1 MSNQLDITNVVTISL
16 SAAQTGL
23 GEYNVNNL
31 AIFTS
36 DTAGDTFG
44 DLGYKIYKSPKEV
57 GIDFGTTSTTY
68 KMALS
73 VFAQT
78 PNILNGD
85 GYLVVIPLSYESG
98 SGYETLADAIN
109 RTASLVQY
117 FGILSTKD
125 YDASEV
131 SDAAAVVQT
140 MNKMM
145 FVVSNDA
152 ADIAATGSFHDIA
165 EAGYDKTR
173 CLAYLSDTTEPAKV
187 MAAAYAGR
195 ALSTQFEASN
205 TTQTMHLKDLTGVV
219 ADPTMTQTQLNL
231 CQSCGAD
238 AYVNIAGVAKTFT
251 SGANGFFDQVYNRCW
266 FLGALEVAGFNALA
280 KVSTKVPQ
288 TEPGMT
294 ILKGAYRLVCERG
307 VRNGYLAPG
316 AWNSAD
322 RFGDVEAMLRNI
334 EEVGYYIYSLPVNQ
348 QAQTEREERKAPVV
362 QIAVKEA
369 GAIHSSNV
377 IVYINA

>member
-1 MSNQLDITNVVTISL
+1 MSNELDITNVVTISL

-36 DTAGDTFG
+36 ETAGDTFG

-57 GIDFGTTSTTY
+57 GTDFGTASTTY

-78 PNILNGD
+78 PNILNGN
-85 GYLVVIPLSYESG
+85 GYLVVIPLQEESG
-98 SGYETLADAIN
+98 GDFEELADAIT

-125 YDASEV
+125 YVADEV
-131 SDAAAVVQT
+131 SAAAAAVQT
-140 MNKMM
+140 MNKML

-152 ADIAATGSFHDIA
+152 ADIAAAGSFHSIA
-165 EAGYDKTR
+165 EAKLDKTR
-173 CLAYLSDTTEPAKV
+173 CLAYLSDNTLDAKV

-195 ALSTQFEASN
+195 ALSTQFEGSN
-205 TTQTMHLKDLTGVV
+205 TTSTMHLKDLVGIT

-231 CQSCGAD
+231 CQDCGAD

-251 SGANGFFDQVYNRCW
+251 SGANSFFDQVYNRCW

-307 VRNGYLAPG
+307 VRNGYMAPG

-334 EEVGYYIYSLPVNQ
+334 EEVGYYIYSLPVNK
-348 QAQTEREERKAPVV
+348 QAQTEREQRKAPLV
-362 QIAVKEA
+362 QIAIKEA
-369 GAIHSSNV
+369 GAIHSTNV
-377 IVYINA
+377 MVYINA

>member
-1 MSNQLDITNVVTISL
+1 MSNELDITNVVTISL

-23 GEYNVNNL
+23 GEYNVHNL

-36 DTAGDTFG
+36 DTAGDAFG
-44 DLGYKIYKSPKEV
+44 DLGYKIYKAPKEV
-57 GIDFGTTSTTY
+57 GVDFGTTSTTY
-68 KMALS
+68 KMALA
-73 VFAQT
+73 VFAQS

-85 GYLVVIPLSYESG
+85 GYLVIIPFASS
-98 SGYETLADAIN
+98 SETLTTAIN
-109 RTASLVQY
+109 RTSSLVQY
-117 FGILSTKD
+117 FGILCTKD
-125 YDASEV
+125 YDDEEVAS
-131 SDAAAVVQT
+131 AAAVVQT

-145 FVVSNDA
+145 FVVSNSA
-152 ADIAATGSFHDIA
+152 TDIAAAGSFHDIA

-173 CLAYLSDTTEPAKV
+173 CLAYLSTTTEPAKV

-195 ALSTQFEASN
+195 ALSTAFEGSN

-231 CQSCGAD
+231 CQDCGAD

-251 SGANGFFDQVYNRCW
+251 SGVNGFFDQVYNRCW

-280 KVSTKVPQ
+280 KVSTKIPQ

-294 ILKGAYRLVCERG
+294 LLKGAYRLICEQA
-307 VRNGYLAPG
+307 VRNGYVAPG

-334 EEVGYYIYSLPVNQ
+334 EEVGYYIYSLPVNLQ
-348 QAQTEREERKAPVV
+348 SQTDREARKAPLI
-362 QIAVKEA
+362 QIAIKEA
-369 GAIHSSNV
+369 GAIHSTSV

>member
-1 MSNQLDITNVVTISL
+1 MSNELDITNVVTISL

-23 GEYNVNNL
+23 GDYNVHNL

-36 DTAGDTFG
+36 DTVGDTFG
-44 DLGYKIYKSPKEV
+44 DLGYKIYKAPKEV
-57 GIDFGTTSTTY
+57 GVDFGTTSATY
-68 KMALS
+68 KMALA
-73 VFAQT
+73 VFAQS

-85 GYLVVIPLSYESG
+85 GYLVVIPFASAS
-98 SGYETLADAIN
+98 ETLDVAIN
-109 RTASLVQY
+109 RTSSLVQY

-125 YDASEV
+125 YDAEEIA
-131 SDAAAVVQT
+131 DAAAVVQT

-152 ADIAATGSFHDIA
+152 SDIAAAGSFHDIA

-173 CLAYLSDTTEPAKV
+173 CLAYLSDTTLDAKV

-195 ALSTQFEASN
+195 ALSTAFEGSN
-205 TTQTMHLKDLTGVV
+205 TTSTMHLKDLVGIT

-231 CQSCGAD
+231 CQDCGAD

-251 SGANGFFDQVYNRCW
+251 SGVNGFFDQVYNRCW

-280 KVSTKVPQ
+280 KVSTKIPQ

-294 ILKGAYRLVCERG
+294 LLKGAYRLICEQA
-307 VRNGYLAPG
+307 VRNGYIAPG

-334 EEVGYYIYSLPVNQ
+334 EEVGYYIYSLPVNLQ
-348 QAQTEREERKAPVV
+348 SQTDREARKAPLI
-362 QIAVKEA
+362 QIAIKEA
-369 GAIHSSNV
+369 GAIHSTSV

>member
-1 MSNQLDITNVVTISL
+1 MSNQLDITNVITISL

-31 AIFTS
+31 AIFSHETP
-36 DTAGDTFG
+36 GDTFG
-44 DLGYKIYKSPKEV
+44 DLGYKIYKAPKEV
-57 GIDFGTTSTTY
+57 GTDFGTNSVTY

-85 GYLVVIPLSYESG
+85 GYLVVIPFTEESDTVESLS
-98 SGYETLADAIN
+98 AAIN
-109 RTASLVQY
+109 RAESLVQF

-125 YDASEV
+125 YDAEEV
-131 SDAAAVVQT
+131 GAAAAVVQT
-140 MNKMM
+140 MNKML
-145 FVVSNDA
+145 FAVSNDA
-152 ADIAATGSFHDIA
+152 ADIAAAGSFHDIA

-173 CLAYLSDTTEPAKV
+173 CLAYLSTTTADAKL

-195 ALSTQFEASN
+195 ALSTAFEGSN
-205 TTQTMHLKDLTGVV
+205 TTSTMHLKDLVGITT
-219 ADPTMTQTQLNL
+219 DPTMTQTQLNL
-231 CQSCGAD
+231 CQDCGAD

-251 SGANGFFDQVYNRCW
+251 SGVNGYFDQVYNRCW

-307 VRNGYLAPG
+307 IRNGYMAPG

-348 QAQTEREERKAPVV
+348 QAQTEREARRAPLV
-362 QIAVKEA
+362 QIAIKEA

-377 IVYINA
+377 MVYINA

>member
-1 MSNQLDITNVVTISL
+1 MSNQLDITNVITISL

-31 AIFTS
+31 AIFTGETPETS
-36 DTAGDTFG
+36 FG
-44 DLGYKIYKSPKEV
+44 DLGYKIYKAPKEV
-57 GIDFGTTSTTY
+57 GVDFGTTSTTY

-78 PNILNGD
+78 PNILNGN
-85 GYLVVIPLSYESG
+85 GYLVIIPFASG
-98 SGYETLADAIN
+98 SETLATAIS
-109 RTASLVQY
+109 RADSLVQF

-125 YDASEV
+125 YDDEEV
-131 SDAAAVVQT
+131 AAAAAVVQT
-140 MNKMM
+140 LNKIL
-145 FVVSNDA
+145 FVVSNSA
-152 ADIAATGSFHDIA
+152 SDIAATGSFHDIA

-173 CLAYLSDTTEPAKV
+173 CLAYLSATTEPAKI

-195 ALSTQFEASN
+195 ALSTEFEGSN
-205 TTQTMHLKDLTGVV
+205 TTSTMHLKDLVGVT

-294 ILKGAYRLVCERG
+294 ILKGAYRLVCDRA
-307 VRNGYLAPG
+307 VRNGYCAPG

-348 QAQTEREERKAPVV
+348 QAQTEREERKAPLI
-362 QIAVKEA
+362 QIALKEA

-377 IVYINA
+377 LVYINA

>member
-1 MSNQLDITNVVTISL
+1 MSNQLDITNVITISL

-31 AIFTS
+31 AIFS
-36 DTAGDTFG
+36 ADTPAESFG
-44 DLGYKIYKSPKEV
+44 DLGYKIYKAPKEV
-57 GIDFGTTSTTY
+57 GVDFGTTSTTY
-68 KMALS
+68 KMALA

-85 GYLVVIPLSYESG
+85 GYLTVIPFASSSEV
-98 SGYETLADAIN
+98 LASAIT
-109 RTASLVQY
+109 RADSLVQF

-125 YDASEV
+125 YDAEEV
-131 SDAAAVVQT
+131 AAAAAVVQT
-140 MNKMM
+140 LNKIL
-145 FVVSNDA
+145 FVVSNSA
-152 ADIAATGSFHDIA
+152 SDIAATGSFHDIA

-173 CLAYLSDTTEPAKV
+173 CLAYLSETTEPAKV

-195 ALSTQFEASN
+195 ALSTAFEGSN
-205 TTQTMHLKDLTGVV
+205 TTSTMHLKDLIGIT

-231 CQSCGAD
+231 CQACGAD

-294 ILKGAYRLVCERG
+294 ILKGAYRLVCDRA
-307 VRNGYLAPG
+307 VRNGYVAPG

-348 QAQTEREERKAPVV
+348 QAQTEREERKAPLV
-362 QIAVKEA
+362 QIAIKEA

-377 IVYINA
+377 LVYINA

>member
-1 MSNQLDITNVVTISL
+1 MSNQLDITNVITISL

-31 AIFTS
+31 AIFS
-36 DTAGDTFG
+36 ADTPAESFG
-44 DLGYKIYKSPKEV
+44 DLGYKIYKAPKEV
-57 GIDFGTTSTTY
+57 GVDFGTTSTTY
-68 KMALS
+68 KMALA

-78 PNILNGD
+78 PNILNGN
-85 GYLVVIPLSYESG
+85 GYLTVIPFASSSEV
-98 SGYETLADAIN
+98 LATAIT
-109 RTASLVQY
+109 RAESLVQF

-125 YDASEV
+125 YDAEEV
-131 SDAAAVVQT
+131 SAAAAVVQT
-140 MNKMM
+140 LNKIL
-145 FVVSNDA
+145 FVVSNSSN
-152 ADIAATGSFHDIA
+152 DILAGGSFAEIA

-173 CLAYLSDTTEPAKV
+173 CLAYLSETTEPAKV

-195 ALSTQFEASN
+195 ALSTAFEGSN
-205 TTQTMHLKDLTGVV
+205 TTSTMHLKDLIGIT

-294 ILKGAYRLVCERG
+294 ILKGAYRLVCDRA
-307 VRNGYLAPG
+307 VRNGYVAPG

-348 QAQTEREERKAPVV
+348 QAQTEREERKAPLV
-362 QIAVKEA
+362 QIAIKEA

-377 IVYINA
+377 LVYINA

>member
-1 MSNQLDITNVVTISL
+1 MSNQLDITNVITISL

-31 AIFTS
+31 AIFTHE
-36 DTAGDTFG
+36 TVGDTFG
-44 DLGYKIYKSPKEV
+44 DLGYKIYKAPKEV
-57 GIDFGTTSTTY
+57 GTDFGTSSITY

-73 VFAQT
+73 VFSQT
-78 PNILNGD
+78 PNILNGN
-85 GYLVVIPLSYESG
+85 GYLVIIPFSEESG
-98 SGYETLADAIN
+98 PEETLAEAIN
-109 RTASLVQY
+109 RAESLVQF
-117 FGILSTKD
+117 FGILSTRD
-125 YDASEV
+125 YSSSEI
-131 SDAAAVVQT
+131 SAAAAVVQT
-140 MNKMM
+140 MNKML
-145 FVVSNDA
+145 FVVSNNA
-152 ADIAATGSFHDIA
+152 SDIAATGSFHDIA
-165 EAGYDKTR
+165 EAKYDKTR
-173 CLAYLSDTTEPAKV
+173 CLAYLSDTTLPAKE

-195 ALSTQFEASN
+195 ALSTAFEGSN
-205 TTQTMHLKDLTGVV
+205 TTSTMHLKDLVGIT

-231 CQSCGAD
+231 CQACGAD

-251 SGANGFFDQVYNRCW
+251 SGANGYFDQVYNRCW

-294 ILKGAYRLVCERG
+294 ILKGAYRLVCERA
-307 VRNGYLAPG
+307 VRNGYVAPG

-334 EEVGYYIYSLPVNQ
+334 EEVGYYLYSLPVNQ
-348 QAQTEREERKAPVV
+348 QAQTDREARRAPLI
-362 QIAVKEA
+362 QIAIKEA

-377 IVYINA
+377 LVYINA

>member
-1 MSNQLDITNVVTISL
+1 MSNELDITNVVTISL

-36 DTAGDTFG
+36 ETAGDTFG

-57 GIDFGTTSTTY
+57 GTDFGTTSTTY

-78 PNILNGD
+78 PNILNGN
-85 GYLVVIPLSYESG
+85 GYLVVIPLQEESG
-98 SGYETLADAIN
+98 GGFEELADAIN

-125 YDASEV
+125 YVADEV
-131 SDAAAVVQT
+131 SAAAAVVQT
-140 MNKMM
+140 MNKML
-145 FVVSNDA
+145 FVVSNNA
-152 ADIAATGSFHDIA
+152 ADIAAAGSFHSIA
-165 EAGYDKTR
+165 EAKLDKTR
-173 CLAYLSDTTEPAKV
+173 CLAYLSDNTLDAKV

-195 ALSTQFEASN
+195 ALSTQFEGSN
-205 TTQTMHLKDLTGVV
+205 TTSTMHLKDLVGIT

-231 CQSCGAD
+231 CQDCGAD

-251 SGANGFFDQVYNRCW
+251 SGANSFFDQVYNRCW

-294 ILKGAYRLVCERG
+294 ILKGAYRLVCDRG
-307 VRNGYLAPG
+307 VRNGYIAPG

-334 EEVGYYIYSLPVNQ
+334 EEVGYYIYSLPVNK
-348 QAQTEREERKAPVV
+348 QAQTEREQRKAPLV
-362 QIAVKEA
+362 QIAIKEA
-369 GAIHSSNV
+369 GAIHSTNV
-377 IVYINA
+377 MVYINA

>member
-1 MSNQLDITNVVTISL
+1 MSNQLDITNVITISL

-31 AIFTS
+31 AIFTGETPETS
-36 DTAGDTFG
+36 FG
-44 DLGYKIYKSPKEV
+44 DLGYKIYKAPKEV
-57 GIDFGTTSTTY
+57 GTDFGTTSITY

-78 PNILNGD
+78 PNILNGN
-85 GYLVVIPLSYESG
+85 GYLVVIPFASS
-98 SGYETLADAIN
+98 SETLATAIT
-109 RTASLVQY
+109 RASSLVQF
-117 FGILSTKD
+117 FGILTTKD
-125 YDASEV
+125 YDDEEV
-131 SDAAAVVQT
+131 SGAAAVVQT
-140 MNKMM
+140 MNKML
-145 FVVSNDA
+145 FVVSNSA
-152 ADIAATGSFHDIA
+152 TDIAAAGSFQDIA

-173 CLAYLSDTTEPAKV
+173 CLAYLSTTTLEAKV

-195 ALSTQFEASN
+195 ALSTVFEGAN
-205 TTQTMHLKDLTGVV
+205 TTSTMHLKDLVGIT
-219 ADPTMTQTQLNL
+219 ADPTMTQTQLDL
-231 CQSCGAD
+231 CQDCGAD

-294 ILKGAYRLVCERG
+294 ILKGAYRLVCDRA
-307 VRNGYLAPG
+307 VRNGYVAPG
-316 AWNSAD
+316 TWNSAD

-348 QAQTEREERKAPVV
+348 QSQAEREERKAPLV
-362 QIAVKEA
+362 QIAIKEA

-377 IVYINA
+377 LVYINA

>member
-1 MSNQLDITNVVTISL
+1 MSNQLDITNVITISL

-23 GEYNVNNL
+23 GDYNVNNL
-31 AIFTS
+31 AIFTNEQS
-36 DTAGDTFG
+36 ESGFG
-44 DLGYKIYKSPKEV
+44 DLGYKIYKAPKEV
-57 GIDFGTTSTTY
+57 GTDFGTTSLTY
-68 KMALS
+68 KMALA

-78 PNILNGD
+78 PNILNGN
-85 GYLVVIPLSYESG
+85 GYLVVIPFASG
-98 SGYETLADAIN
+98 SETLATAIS
-109 RTASLVQY
+109 RTESLVQY

-125 YDASEV
+125 YNASEV
-131 SDAAAVVQT
+131 ALAAAVVQT
-140 MNKMM
+140 LNKML

-152 ADIAATGSFHDIA
+152 DDIASAGSFHELA

-173 CLAYLSDTTEPAKV
+173 CLAYLSDTTEPAKL

-195 ALSTQFEASN
+195 ALSTVFSGSN
-205 TTQTMHLKDLTGVV
+205 TTSTMHLKDLIGVT
-219 ADPTMTQTQLNL
+219 ADPSMTQTQLNL
-231 CQSCGAD
+231 CQACGAD

-251 SGANGFFDQVYNRCW
+251 SGANGYFDQVYNRCW

-294 ILKGAYRLVCERG
+294 ILKGAYRLVCDAA
-307 VRNGYLAPG
+307 VRNGYVAPG
-316 AWNSAD
+316 TWNSAD

-334 EEVGYYIYSLPVNQ
+334 EEVGYYIYSLPISQ
-348 QAQTEREERKAPVV
+348 QSQTEREERKAPLI
-362 QIAVKEA
+362 QIAIKEA

-377 IVYINA
+377 LVYINA

>member
-36 DTAGDTFG
+36 ETAGETFG
-44 DLGYKIYKSPKEV
+44 DLGYKIYKAPKEV
-57 GIDFGTTSTTY
+57 GTDFGTTSTTY

-85 GYLVVIPLSYESG
+85 GYLVVIPFTNSE
-98 SGYETLADAIN
+98 ETLADVIN
-109 RTASLVQY
+109 RASSLVQF

-125 YDASEV
+125 YDAEEV
-131 SDAAAVVQT
+131 SAAAAVVQT
-140 MNKMM
+140 MNKML
-145 FVVSNDA
+145 FVVSNA
-152 ADIAATGSFHDIA
+152 TADISSTGSFHDIA

-173 CLAYLSDTTEPAKV
+173 CLAYLSETTEPAKL

-195 ALSTQFEASN
+195 ALSTAFEGSN
-205 TTQTMHLKDLTGVV
+205 TTSTMHLKDLVGIT

-231 CQSCGAD
+231 CQDCGAD
-238 AYVNIAGVAKTFT
+238 AYVNIAGIAKTFT

-294 ILKGAYRLVCERG
+294 ILKGAYRLVCDRA
-307 VRNGYLAPG
+307 VRNGYVAPG
-316 AWNSAD
+316 TWNSAD

-334 EEVGYYIYSLPVNQ
+334 EEVGYYIYSLPVNK
-348 QAQTEREERKAPVV
+348 QAQTEREERKAPLV
-362 QIAVKEA
+362 QIAIKEA

-377 IVYINA
+377 MVYINA

>member
-1 MSNQLDITNVVTISL
+1 MSNQLDITNVITISL

-31 AIFTS
+31 AIFSAETPAES
-36 DTAGDTFG
+36 FG
-44 DLGYKIYKSPKEV
+44 DLGYKIYKAPKEV
-57 GIDFGTTSTTY
+57 GVDFGTTSTTY
-68 KMALS
+68 KMALA

-85 GYLVVIPLSYESG
+85 GYLTVIPFASSSEV
-98 SGYETLADAIN
+98 LATAIT
-109 RTASLVQY
+109 RAESLVQF

-125 YDASEV
+125 YDAEEV
-131 SDAAAVVQT
+131 SAAAAVVQT
-140 MNKMM
+140 LNKIL
-145 FVVSNDA
+145 FVVSNSA

-195 ALSTQFEASN
+195 ALSTAFEGSN
-205 TTQTMHLKDLTGVV
+205 TTSTMHLKDLVGVT
-219 ADPTMTQTQLNL
+219 ADPSMTQTQLNL

-251 SGANGFFDQVYNRCW
+251 SGANKFFDQVYNRCW

-294 ILKGAYRLVCERG
+294 ILKGAYRLVCDRA
-307 VRNGYLAPG
+307 VRNGYVAPG

-348 QAQTEREERKAPVV
+348 QAQTEREERKAPLV
-362 QIAVKEA
+362 QIAIKEA

-377 IVYINA
+377 LVYINA

>member
-1 MSNQLDITNVVTISL
+1 MSNQLDITNVITISL

-31 AIFTS
+31 AIFS
-36 DTAGDTFG
+36 HEAYGETFG
-44 DLGYKIYKSPKEV
+44 ELGYKIYKSPKEV
-57 GIDFGTTSTTY
+57 GTDFGTTSVTY

-73 VFAQT
+73 VFSQT
-78 PNILNGD
+78 PNILNGN
-85 GYLVVIPLSYESG
+85 GYLVVIPFGDESG
-98 SGYETLADAIN
+98 VAESLSSAIH
-109 RTASLVQY
+109 RTESLVQY

-125 YDASEV
+125 YDNAEV
-131 SDAAAVVQT
+131 YDAAALVQT
-140 MNKMM
+140 LNKML
-145 FVVSNDA
+145 FVVSNV
-152 ADIAATGSFHDIA
+152 ADDIGATGSFHTIA

-173 CLAYLSDTTEPAKV
+173 CLAYLSDTTAPAKV

-195 ALSTQFEASN
+195 ALSTQFEGSN
-205 TTQTMHLKDLTGVV
+205 TTSTMHLKDLIGVV

-231 CQSCGAD
+231 CQDCGAD

-251 SGANGFFDQVYNRCW
+251 SGANKYFDQVYHRCW

-288 TEPGMT
+288 TEAGMT
-294 ILKGAYRLVCERG
+294 ILKGAYRLVCERA
-307 VRNGYLAPG
+307 VRNGYVAAG
-316 AWNSAD
+316 SWNSAD

-334 EEVGYYIYSLPVNQ
+334 EEVGYYLYSLPVNQ
-348 QAQTEREERKAPVV
+348 QAQTEREARKAPLI
-362 QIAVKEA
+362 QIAIKEA

-377 IVYINA
+377 MVYINA

>member
-1 MSNQLDITNVVTISL
+1 MSNQLDITNVITISL

-31 AIFTS
+31 AIFTGETPETS
-36 DTAGDTFG
+36 FG
-44 DLGYKIYKSPKEV
+44 DLGYKIYKAPKEV
-57 GIDFGTTSTTY
+57 GVDFGTTSITY

-78 PNILNGD
+78 PNILNGN
-85 GYLVVIPLSYESG
+85 GYLVIIPFASG
-98 SGYETLADAIN
+98 SETLATAIS
-109 RTASLVQY
+109 RADSLVQF

-125 YDASEV
+125 YDSEEV

-140 MNKMM
+140 LNKIL
-145 FVVSNDA
+145 FVVSNNA
-152 ADIAATGSFHDIA
+152 SDIAATGSFHDIA

-173 CLAYLSDTTEPAKV
+173 CLAYLSATTEPAKI

-195 ALSTQFEASN
+195 ALSTEFEGSN
-205 TTQTMHLKDLTGVV
+205 TTSTMHLKDLVGVT

-231 CQSCGAD
+231 CQNCGAD

-294 ILKGAYRLVCERG
+294 ILKGAYRLVCDRA
-307 VRNGYLAPG
+307 VRNGYCAPG

-348 QAQTEREERKAPVV
+348 QAQTEREERKAPLI
-362 QIAVKEA
+362 QIALKEA

-377 IVYINA
+377 LVYINA

>member
-1 MSNQLDITNVVTISL
+1 MSNQLDITNVITISL

-31 AIFTS
+31 AIFS
-36 DTAGDTFG
+36 HETAGETFG
-44 DLGYKIYKSPKEV
+44 ELGYKIYKAPKEV
-57 GIDFGTTSTTY
+57 GIDFGTNSITY

-78 PNILNGD
+78 PNILNGN
-85 GYLVVIPLSYESG
+85 GYLVVIPFADESG
-98 SGYETLADAIN
+98 DSESLADAIN
-109 RTASLVQY
+109 RAESLVQF
-117 FGILSTKD
+117 FGILSTRD
-125 YDASEV
+125 YDSDEV
-131 SDAAAVVQT
+131 AAAAAVVQT
-140 MNKMM
+140 LNKML
-145 FVVSNDA
+145 FVVSNSA
-152 ADIAATGSFHDIA
+152 TDIAAAGSFASIA

-173 CLAYLSDTTEPAKV
+173 CLAYLSSTTEEAKV

-195 ALSTQFEASN
+195 ALSTQFEGSN
-205 TTQTMHLKDLTGVV
+205 TTSTMHLKDLVGVT

-231 CQSCGAD
+231 CQDCGAD

-251 SGANGFFDQVYNRCW
+251 SGANKFFDQVYNRCW

-307 VRNGYLAPG
+307 VRNGYMAPG

-334 EEVGYYIYSLPVNQ
+334 EEVGYYIYSLPVNL
-348 QAQTEREERKAPVV
+348 QAQTEREARKAPLV

-377 IVYINA
+377 MVYINA

>member
-1 MSNQLDITNVVTISL
+1 MSNQVDITNVITISL

-31 AIFTS
+31 AIFS
-36 DTAGDTFG
+36 HEAHGETFG

-57 GIDFGTTSTTY
+57 GTDFGTTSATY

-78 PNILNGD
+78 PNILNGN
-85 GYLVVIPLSYESG
+85 GYLVIIPFADESG
-98 SGYETLADAIN
+98 VTESLATAIN
-109 RTASLVQY
+109 RAESMVQF
-117 FGILSTKD
+117 FGILSTRD
-125 YDASEV
+125 YDSEEV
-131 SDAAAVVQT
+131 SAAAAVVQT
-140 MNKMM
+140 MNKML

-152 ADIAATGSFHDIA
+152 DDIAAAGSFSLIA

-195 ALSTQFEASN
+195 ALSTQFEGSN
-205 TTQTMHLKDLTGVV
+205 TTSTMHLKDLIGVT
-219 ADPTMTQTQLNL
+219 ADPSMTQTQLNL
-231 CQSCGAD
+231 CQDCGAD

-251 SGANGFFDQVYNRCW
+251 SGKNSFFDQVYNRCW

-307 VRNGYLAPG
+307 IRNGYMAPG

-348 QAQTEREERKAPVV
+348 QAQTEREARKAPLV
-362 QIAVKEA
+362 QIAIKEA

-377 IVYINA
+377 MVYINA

>member
-1 MSNQLDITNVVTISL
+1 MSNELDITNVVTISL

-23 GEYNVNNL
+23 GEYNVHNL

-44 DLGYKIYKSPKEV
+44 DLGYKIYKAPKEV
-57 GIDFGTTSTTY
+57 GVDFGTTSTTY
-68 KMALS
+68 KMALA
-73 VFAQT
+73 VFAQS

-85 GYLVVIPLSYESG
+85 GYLVVIPFASS
-98 SGYETLADAIN
+98 SETLTTAIN
-109 RTASLVQY
+109 RTSSLVQY
-117 FGILSTKD
+117 FGILCTKD
-125 YDASEV
+125 YDDEEVAS
-131 SDAAAVVQT
+131 AAAVVQT

-145 FVVSNDA
+145 FVVSNSA
-152 ADIAATGSFHDIA
+152 TDIAANGSFSDIA

-173 CLAYLSDTTEPAKV
+173 CLAYLSTTTEPAKV

-195 ALSTQFEASN
+195 ALSTAFEGSN

-231 CQSCGAD
+231 CQDCGAD

-251 SGANGFFDQVYNRCW
+251 SGVNGFFDQVYNRCW

-280 KVSTKVPQ
+280 KVSTKIPQ

-294 ILKGAYRLVCERG
+294 LLKGAYRLICEQA
-307 VRNGYLAPG
+307 VRNGYVAPG

-334 EEVGYYIYSLPVNQ
+334 EEVGYYIYSLPVNLQ
-348 QAQTEREERKAPVV
+348 SQTDREARKAPLI
-362 QIAVKEA
+362 QIAIKEA
-369 GAIHSSNV
+369 GAIHSTSV

>member
-1 MSNQLDITNVVTISL
+1 MSNQLDITNVITISL

-31 AIFTS
+31 AIFSAETPAES
-36 DTAGDTFG
+36 FG
-44 DLGYKIYKSPKEV
+44 DLGYKIYKAPKEV
-57 GIDFGTTSTTY
+57 GVDFGTTSTTY

-85 GYLVVIPLSYESG
+85 GYLTVIPFAEESG
-98 SGYETLADAIN
+98 AVESLADAIA
-109 RTASLVQY
+109 RSSSLVQY

-125 YDASEV
+125 YDAEEV
-131 SDAAAVVQT
+131 AAAAAVVQT
-140 MNKMM
+140 LNKIL

-152 ADIAATGSFHDIA
+152 ADIAADGSFHDIA

-195 ALSTQFEASN
+195 ALSTAFEGSN
-205 TTQTMHLKDLTGVV
+205 TTSTMHLKDLVGIT

-231 CQSCGAD
+231 CEACGAD

-251 SGANGFFDQVYNRCW
+251 SGANKFFDQVYNRCW

-294 ILKGAYRLVCERG
+294 ILKGAYRLVCDRA
-307 VRNGYLAPG
+307 VRNGYVAPG

-348 QAQTEREERKAPVV
+348 QAQTEREERKAPLV
-362 QIAVKEA
+362 QIAIKEA

-377 IVYINA
+377 LVYINA

>member
-1 MSNQLDITNVVTISL
+1 MSNQLDITNVITISL

-31 AIFTS
+31 AIFS
-36 DTAGDTFG
+36 ADTPAESFG
-44 DLGYKIYKSPKEV
+44 DLGYKIYKAPKEV
-57 GIDFGTTSTTY
+57 GVDFGTTSTTY
-68 KMALS
+68 KMALA

-78 PNILNGD
+78 PNILNGN
-85 GYLVVIPLSYESG
+85 GYLTVIPFASSSEV
-98 SGYETLADAIN
+98 LASAIT
-109 RTASLVQY
+109 RADSLVQF

-125 YDASEV
+125 YDAEEV
-131 SDAAAVVQT
+131 AAAAAVVQT
-140 MNKMM
+140 LNKIL
-145 FVVSNDA
+145 FVVSNSSS
-152 ADIAATGSFHDIA
+152 DIAATGSFHDIA

-195 ALSTQFEASN
+195 ALSTAFEGSN
-205 TTQTMHLKDLTGVV
+205 TTSTMHLKDLIGIT

-231 CQSCGAD
+231 CQACGAD

-294 ILKGAYRLVCERG
+294 ILKGAYRLVCDRA
-307 VRNGYLAPG
+307 VRNGYVAPG
-316 AWNSAD
+316 TWNSAD

-348 QAQTEREERKAPVV
+348 QAQTEREERKAPLV
-362 QIAVKEA
+362 QIAIKEA

-377 IVYINA
+377 LVYINA

>member
-1 MSNQLDITNVVTISL
+1 MSNQLDITNVITISL

-31 AIFTS
+31 AIVTHETPGES
-36 DTAGDTFG
+36 FG
-44 DLGYKIYKSPKEV
+44 DLGYKIYKAPKEM
-57 GIDFGTTSTTY
+57 GIDFGTNSLTY
-68 KMALS
+68 KMGLS

-78 PNILNGD
+78 PNILNGN
-85 GYLVVIPLSYESG
+85 GYLVVIPFASNS
-98 SGYETLADAIN
+98 ETLATAIN
-109 RTASLVQY
+109 RASSLVQF
-117 FGILSTKD
+117 FGILTTKD
-125 YDASEV
+125 YDAEEV
-131 SDAAAVVQT
+131 SNAAAVVQT
-140 MNKMM
+140 LNKIL

-152 ADIAATGSFHDIA
+152 DDIAAAGSFHDIA

-195 ALSTQFEASN
+195 ALSTAFEGSN
-205 TTQTMHLKDLTGVV
+205 TTSTMHLKDLVGVT

-231 CQSCGAD
+231 CQDCGAD

-251 SGANGFFDQVYNRCW
+251 SGANGYFDQVYNRCW

-294 ILKGAYRLVCERG
+294 ILKGAYRLVCDRA
-307 VRNGYLAPG
+307 VRNGYVAPG

-348 QAQTEREERKAPVV
+348 QAQTEREERKAPLV
-362 QIAVKEA
+362 QIAIKEA

-377 IVYINA
+377 LVYINA

>member
-1 MSNQLDITNVVTISL
+1 MSNQLDITNVITISL

-31 AIFTS
+31 AIFT
-36 DTAGDTFG
+36 GDTPETSFG
-44 DLGYKIYKSPKEV
+44 DLGYKIYKAPKEV
-57 GIDFGTTSTTY
+57 GTDFGTNSTTY

-85 GYLVVIPLSYESG
+85 GYLVIIPFASG
-98 SGYETLADAIN
+98 SETLATAIS
-109 RTASLVQY
+109 RADSLVQF

-125 YDASEV
+125 YDSEEV
-131 SDAAAVVQT
+131 AAAAAVVQT
-140 MNKMM
+140 LNKIL
-145 FVVSNDA
+145 FVVSNSA
-152 ADIAATGSFHDIA
+152 TDIAATGSFHDIA

-173 CLAYLSDTTEPAKV
+173 CLCYLSSTTTDAKV

-195 ALSTQFEASN
+195 ALSTAFEGSN
-205 TTQTMHLKDLTGVV
+205 TTSTMHLKDLVGIT
-219 ADPTMTQTQLNL
+219 ADPALTQTQLNL
-231 CQSCGAD
+231 CQACGAD

-251 SGANGFFDQVYNRCW
+251 SGANKFFDQVYNRCW

-294 ILKGAYRLVCERG
+294 ILKGAYRLVCDRA
-307 VRNGYLAPG
+307 VRNGYAAPG

-334 EEVGYYIYSLPVNQ
+334 EEVGYYIYSLPVNK
-348 QAQTEREERKAPVV
+348 QAQTEREQRKAPLV
-362 QIAVKEA
+362 QIAIKEA

-377 IVYINA
+377 LVYINA

>member
-1 MSNQLDITNVVTISL
+1 MSNQLDITNVITISL

-31 AIFTS
+31 AIFTGETPETS
-36 DTAGDTFG
+36 FG
-44 DLGYKIYKSPKEV
+44 DLGYKIYKAPKEV
-57 GIDFGTTSTTY
+57 GVDFGTTSTTY

-78 PNILNGD
+78 PNILNGN
-85 GYLVVIPLSYESG
+85 GYLVIIPFASG
-98 SGYETLADAIN
+98 SETLATAIS
-109 RTASLVQY
+109 RADSLVQF

-125 YDASEV
+125 YDDEEV
-131 SDAAAVVQT
+131 AAAAAVVQT
-140 MNKMM
+140 LNKIL
-145 FVVSNDA
+145 FVVSNSA
-152 ADIAATGSFHDIA
+152 SDIAATGSFHDIA

-173 CLAYLSDTTEPAKV
+173 CLAYLSATTEPAKI

-195 ALSTQFEASN
+195 ALSTEFEGSN
-205 TTQTMHLKDLTGVV
+205 TTSTMHLKDLVGVT

-231 CQSCGAD
+231 CQDCGAD

-280 KVSTKVPQ
+280 RVSTKVPQ

-294 ILKGAYRLVCERG
+294 ILKGAYRLVCDRA
-307 VRNGYLAPG
+307 VRNGYCAPG

-348 QAQTEREERKAPVV
+348 QAQTEREERKAPLI
-362 QIAVKEA
+362 QIALKEA

-377 IVYINA
+377 LVYINA

>member
-1 MSNQLDITNVVTISL
+1 MSNQLDITNVITISL

-31 AIFTS
+31 AIFTGETPETS
-36 DTAGDTFG
+36 FG
-44 DLGYKIYKSPKEV
+44 DLGYKIYKAPKEV
-57 GIDFGTTSTTY
+57 GVDFGTNSITY

-73 VFAQT
+73 AFAQT

-85 GYLVVIPLSYESG
+85 GYLVVIPFASSSEA
-98 SGYETLADAIN
+98 LATAIS
-109 RTASLVQY
+109 RADSLVQF

-125 YDASEV
+125 YDAEEA

-140 MNKMM
+140 LNKIL

-152 ADIAATGSFHDIA
+152 DDIAATGSFHDIA
-165 EAGYDKTR
+165 EAKYDKTR
-173 CLAYLSDTTEPAKV
+173 CLAYLSDTTEPTKV

-195 ALSTQFEASN
+195 ALSTAFEGSN
-205 TTQTMHLKDLTGVV
+205 TTSTMHLKDLVGVT

-238 AYVNIAGVAKTFT
+238 AYVNIAGVSKTFT
-251 SGANGFFDQVYNRCW
+251 SGANGYFDQVYNRCW

-294 ILKGAYRLVCERG
+294 ILKGAYRLVCDRA
-307 VRNGYLAPG
+307 VRNGYVAPG

-348 QAQTEREERKAPVV
+348 QAQTEREERKAPLV
-362 QIAVKEA
+362 QIAIKEA

-377 IVYINA
+377 LVYINA

>member
-1 MSNQLDITNVVTISL
+1 MSNELDITNVVTISL

-23 GEYNVNNL
+23 GEYNVHNL

-36 DTAGDTFG
+36 DTVGDTFG
-44 DLGYKIYKSPKEV
+44 DLGYKIYKAPKEV
-57 GIDFGTTSTTY
+57 GVDFGTTSATY
-68 KMALS
+68 KMALA
-73 VFAQT
+73 VFAQS

-85 GYLVVIPLSYESG
+85 GYLVVIPFASAS
-98 SGYETLADAIN
+98 ETLDVAIN
-109 RTASLVQY
+109 RTSSLVQY
-117 FGILSTKD
+117 FGILCTKD
-125 YDASEV
+125 YDDEEV
-131 SDAAAVVQT
+131 AAAAAVVQT

-152 ADIAATGSFHDIA
+152 SDIAAAGSFHDIA

-173 CLAYLSDTTEPAKV
+173 CLAYLSDTTLDAKV

-195 ALSTQFEASN
+195 ALSTAFEGSN
-205 TTQTMHLKDLTGVV
+205 TTSTMHLKDLVGIT

-231 CQSCGAD
+231 CQDCGAD

-251 SGANGFFDQVYNRCW
+251 SGVNGFFDQVYNRCW

-280 KVSTKVPQ
+280 KVSTKIPQ

-294 ILKGAYRLVCERG
+294 LLKGAYRLICEQA
-307 VRNGYLAPG
+307 VRNGYVAPG

-334 EEVGYYIYSLPVNQ
+334 EEVGYYIYSLPVNLQ
-348 QAQTEREERKAPVV
+348 SQTDREARKAPLI
-362 QIAVKEA
+362 QIAIKEA
-369 GAIHSSNV
+369 GAIHSTSV

>member
-1 MSNQLDITNVVTISL
+1 MSNQLDITNVITISL

-31 AIFTS
+31 AIFTGETPETS
-36 DTAGDTFG
+36 FG
-44 DLGYKIYKSPKEV
+44 DLGYKIYKAPKEV
-57 GIDFGTTSTTY
+57 GVDFGTTSITY

-78 PNILNGD
+78 PNILNGN
-85 GYLVVIPLSYESG
+85 GYLVIIPFASG
-98 SGYETLADAIN
+98 SETLATAIS
-109 RTASLVQY
+109 RADSLVQF

-125 YDASEV
+125 YDSEEV
-131 SDAAAVVQT
+131 AAAAAVVQT
-140 MNKMM
+140 LNKIL
-145 FVVSNDA
+145 FVVSNSA
-152 ADIAATGSFHDIA
+152 SDIAATGSFADIA

-173 CLAYLSDTTEPAKV
+173 CLAYLSATTEPAKI

-195 ALSTQFEASN
+195 ALSTEFDGSN
-205 TTQTMHLKDLTGVV
+205 TTSTMHLKDLVGVT
-219 ADPTMTQTQLNL
+219 ADPSMTQTQLNL
-231 CQSCGAD
+231 CQDCGAD

-280 KVSTKVPQ
+280 RVSTKVPQ

-294 ILKGAYRLVCERG
+294 ILKGAYRLVCDRA
-307 VRNGYLAPG
+307 VRNGYCAPG

-348 QAQTEREERKAPVV
+348 QAQTEREERKAPLI
-362 QIAVKEA
+362 QIALKEA

-377 IVYINA
+377 LVYINA

>member
-1 MSNQLDITNVVTISL
+1 MSNQLDITNVITISL

-31 AIFTS
+31 AIFSGETPETS
-36 DTAGDTFG
+36 FG
-44 DLGYKIYKSPKEV
+44 DLGYKIYKAPKEV
-57 GIDFGTTSTTY
+57 GVDFGTTSITY

-73 VFAQT
+73 VFSQT
-78 PNILNGD
+78 PNILNGN
-85 GYLVVIPLSYESG
+85 GYLVIIPFASS
-98 SGYETLADAIN
+98 SETLATAIN
-109 RTASLVQY
+109 RAESLVQF

-125 YDASEV
+125 YDADEV
-131 SDAAAVVQT
+131 SAAAAVVQT
-140 MNKMM
+140 LNKIL
-145 FVVSNDA
+145 FVVSNNSN
-152 ADIAATGSFHDIA
+152 DILAGGSFAEIA

-173 CLAYLSDTTEPAKV
+173 CLAYLSTETEDAKV

-195 ALSTQFEASN
+195 ALSTVFDGSN
-205 TTQTMHLKDLTGVV
+205 TTSTMHLKDLVGIT

-251 SGANGFFDQVYNRCW
+251 SGANKFFDQVYNRCW

-294 ILKGAYRLVCERG
+294 ILKGAYRLVCDRA
-307 VRNGYLAPG
+307 VRNGYVAPG
-316 AWNSAD
+316 TWNSAD

-348 QAQTEREERKAPVV
+348 QAQTEREERKAPLV
-362 QIAVKEA
+362 QIAIKEA

-377 IVYINA
+377 LVYINA

>member
-1 MSNQLDITNVVTISL
+1 MSNQLDITNVITISL

-31 AIFTS
+31 AIFTGETPETS
-36 DTAGDTFG
+36 FG
-44 DLGYKIYKSPKEV
+44 DLGYKIYKAPKEV
-57 GIDFGTTSTTY
+57 GVDFGTNSVTY

-85 GYLVVIPLSYESG
+85 GYLVVIPFADESG
-98 SGYETLADAIN
+98 IPETLAEAIS
-109 RTASLVQY
+109 RADSLVQF
-117 FGILSTKD
+117 FGILSTRD
-125 YDASEV
+125 YDAVEV
-131 SDAAAVVQT
+131 GAAAAVVQT
-140 MNKMM
+140 LNKML

-152 ADIAATGSFHDIA
+152 ADIAAAGSFHDIA
-165 EAGYDKTR
+165 EAKYDKTR
-173 CLAYLSDTTEPAKV
+173 CLAYLSATTEPAKV

-195 ALSTQFEASN
+195 ALSTAFEGSN
-205 TTQTMHLKDLTGVV
+205 TTSTMHLKDLVGVT

-231 CQSCGAD
+231 CQDCGAD

-251 SGANGFFDQVYNRCW
+251 SGANGYFDQVYNRCW

-294 ILKGAYRLVCERG
+294 ILKGAYRLVCDRA
-307 VRNGYLAPG
+307 VRNGYVAPG

-348 QAQTEREERKAPVV
+348 QAQTEREARKAPLI
-362 QIAVKEA
+362 QIAIKEA

-377 IVYINA
+377 LVYINA

>member
-1 MSNQLDITNVVTISL
+1 MSNQLDITNVITISL

-31 AIFTS
+31 AIFTHE
-36 DTAGDTFG
+36 TAGDSFG
-44 DLGYKIYKSPKEV
+44 DLGYKIYKAPKEV
-57 GIDFGTTSTTY
+57 GTDFGTNSTTY

-85 GYLVVIPLSYESG
+85 GYLVIIPLGEESDAPE
-98 SGYETLADAIN
+98 SLATAIN
-109 RTASLVQY
+109 RASSLVQF

-125 YDASEV
+125 YDSAEV
-131 SDAAAVVQT
+131 AAAAAVVQT
-140 MNKMM
+140 LNKIL
-145 FVVSNDA
+145 FVVSNSA

-173 CLAYLSDTTEPAKV
+173 CLAYLSATTEPAKL

-195 ALSTQFEASN
+195 ALSTAFEGSN
-205 TTQTMHLKDLTGVV
+205 TTSTMHLKDLVGIT
-219 ADPTMTQTQLNL
+219 ADPNMTQTQLNL
-231 CQSCGAD
+231 CQDCGAD

-251 SGANGFFDQVYNRCW
+251 SGANKFFDQVYNRCW

-294 ILKGAYRLVCERG
+294 ILKGAYRLVCDRA
-307 VRNGYLAPG
+307 VRNGYVAPG

-348 QAQTEREERKAPVV
+348 QAQTEREARRAPLV

-377 IVYINA
+377 LVYINA

>member
-1 MSNQLDITNVVTISL
+1 MSNQLDITNVITISL

-31 AIFTS
+31 AIFTGETPETS
-36 DTAGDTFG
+36 FG
-44 DLGYKIYKSPKEV
+44 DLGYKIYKAPKEV
-57 GIDFGTTSTTY
+57 GVDFGTNSVTY

-85 GYLVVIPLSYESG
+85 GYLVIIPFADESG
-98 SGYETLADAIN
+98 IPETLAEAIS
-109 RTASLVQY
+109 RADSLVQF
-117 FGILSTKD
+117 FGILSTRD
-125 YDASEV
+125 YDAVEV
-131 SDAAAVVQT
+131 GAAAAVVQT
-140 MNKMM
+140 LNKML

-152 ADIAATGSFHDIA
+152 ADIAAAGSFHDIA
-165 EAGYDKTR
+165 EAKYDKTR
-173 CLAYLSDTTEPAKV
+173 CLAYLSATTEPAKV

-195 ALSTQFEASN
+195 ALSTAFEGSN
-205 TTQTMHLKDLTGVV
+205 TTSTMHLKDLVGVT

-231 CQSCGAD
+231 CQDCGAD

-251 SGANGFFDQVYNRCW
+251 SGANGYFDQVYNRCW

-294 ILKGAYRLVCERG
+294 ILKGAYRLVCDRA
-307 VRNGYLAPG
+307 VRNGYVAPG

-348 QAQTEREERKAPVV
+348 QAQTEREARKAPLI
-362 QIAVKEA
+362 QIAIKEA

-377 IVYINA
+377 LVYINA

>member
-1 MSNQLDITNVVTISL
+1 MSNQLDITNVITISL

-31 AIFTS
+31 AIFTGETPETS
-36 DTAGDTFG
+36 FG
-44 DLGYKIYKSPKEV
+44 DLGYKIYKAPKEV
-57 GIDFGTTSTTY
+57 GVDFGTTSTTY

-78 PNILNGD
+78 PNILNGN
-85 GYLVVIPLSYESG
+85 GYLVIIPFASG
-98 SGYETLADAIN
+98 SETLATAIS
-109 RTASLVQY
+109 RADSLVQF

-125 YDASEV
+125 YDDEEV
-131 SDAAAVVQT
+131 AAAAAVVQPL
-140 MNKMM
+140 NKIL
-145 FVVSNDA
+145 FVVSNSA
-152 ADIAATGSFHDIA
+152 SDIAATGSFHDIA

-173 CLAYLSDTTEPAKV
+173 CLAYLSATTEPAKI

-195 ALSTQFEASN
+195 ALSTEFDGSN
-205 TTQTMHLKDLTGVV
+205 TTSTMHLKDLIGVT
-219 ADPTMTQTQLNL
+219 ADPTMTQTQLDL
-231 CQSCGAD
+231 CQDCGAD

-280 KVSTKVPQ
+280 RVSTKVPQ

-294 ILKGAYRLVCERG
+294 ILKGAYRLVCDRA
-307 VRNGYLAPG
+307 VRNGYCAPG

-348 QAQTEREERKAPVV
+348 QAQTEREERKAPLI
-362 QIAVKEA
+362 QIALKEA

-377 IVYINA
+377 LVYINA

>member
-1 MSNQLDITNVVTISL
+1 MSNQLDITNVITISL

-31 AIFTS
+31 AIFSAETPAAS
-36 DTAGDTFG
+36 FG
-44 DLGYKIYKSPKEV
+44 DLGYKIYKAPKEV
-57 GIDFGTTSTTY
+57 GVDFGTTSTTY

-73 VFAQT
+73 VFSQT

-85 GYLVVIPLSYESG
+85 GYLVIIPFADESG
-98 SGYETLADAIN
+98 VVETLGDAIS
-109 RTASLVQY
+109 RAESLVQF
-117 FGILSTKD
+117 FGILSTRD

-131 SDAAAVVQT
+131 SAAAAVVQT
-140 MNKMM
+140 LNKIL
-145 FVVSNDA
+145 FVVSNNS
-152 ADIAATGSFHDIA
+152 ADIGATGSFHDIA
-165 EAGYDKTR
+165 EAGFDKTR
-173 CLAYLSDTTEPAKV
+173 CLAYLSDTTEAAKV

-195 ALSTQFEASN
+195 ALSTAFEGSN
-205 TTQTMHLKDLTGVV
+205 TTSTMHLKDLIGVV
-219 ADPTMTQTQLNL
+219 ADPSMTQTQLNL
-231 CQSCGAD
+231 CQDCGAD
-238 AYVNIAGVAKTFT
+238 AYVNIAGVAKTFC
-251 SGANGFFDQVYNRCW
+251 SGANKFFDQVYNRCW

-294 ILKGAYRLVCERG
+294 ILKGAYRLVCDRA
-307 VRNGYLAPG
+307 VRNGYVAPG

-348 QAQTEREERKAPVV
+348 QAQTEREERKAPLV
-362 QIAVKEA
+362 QIAIKEA

-377 IVYINA
+377 LVYINA

>member
-36 DTAGDTFG
+36 DTVGDTFG

-57 GIDFGTTSTTY
+57 GTDFGTTSTTY

-85 GYLVVIPLSYESG
+85 GYLVVIPFAEESG
-98 SGYETLADAIN
+98 EIETLADAIN

-152 ADIAATGSFHDIA
+152 DDIAAAGSFHDIA

-238 AYVNIAGVAKTFT
+238 SYVNIAGVAKTFT
-251 SGANGFFDQVYNRCW
+251 SGANKFFDQVYNRCW

-307 VRNGYLAPG
+307 IRNGYLAPG

-348 QAQTEREERKAPVV
+348 QAQTEREERRAPVV

>member
-36 DTAGDTFG
+36 DTVGDTFG

-57 GIDFGTTSTTY
+57 GTDFGTTSTTY

-145 FVVSNDA
+145 FVVSNNA

-219 ADPTMTQTQLNL
+219 ADPVMTQTQLNL

-251 SGANGFFDQVYNRCW
+251 SGANKFFDQVYNRCW

>member
-1 MSNQLDITNVVTISL
+1 MSNELDITNVVTISL

-23 GEYNVNNL
+23 GEYNVHNL

-44 DLGYKIYKSPKEV
+44 DLGYKIYKAPKEV
-57 GIDFGTTSTTY
+57 GTDFGTNSTTY

-78 PNILNGD
+78 PNILNGS
-85 GYLVVIPLSYESG
+85 GYLVIIPFQTESG
-98 SGYETLADAIN
+98 GGTESLADAID
-109 RTASLVQY
+109 RTSSLVQY

-125 YDASEV
+125 YASAEI
-131 SDAAAVVQT
+131 SAAAAVVQT
-140 MNKMM
+140 LNKIL
-145 FVVSNDA
+145 FVVSNDS
-152 ADIAATGSFHDIA
+152 ADIAATGSFHTIA

-173 CLAYLSDTTEPAKV
+173 CLAYLSDTTLPAKQ

-195 ALSTQFEASN
+195 ALSTAFDGSN
-205 TTQTMHLKDLTGVV
+205 TTQTMHLKDLTGIV
-219 ADPTMTQTQLNL
+219 ADPNLTQTQLEL
-231 CQSCGAD
+231 CQACGAD
-238 AYVNIAGVAKTFT
+238 VYANIAGVAKTFT

-280 KVSTKVPQ
+280 KVSTKIPQ

-294 ILKGAYRLVCERG
+294 LLKGAYRLVCEQA
-307 VRNGYLAPG
+307 VRNGYVAPG

-348 QAQTEREERKAPVV
+348 QSQTDREQRKSPLV
-362 QIAVKEA
+362 QIAIKEA
-369 GAIHSSNV
+369 GAIHSTSV
-377 IVYINA
+377 MVYIEA

>member
-1 MSNQLDITNVVTISL
+1 MSNQLDITNVITISL

-31 AIFTS
+31 AIFTHE
-36 DTAGDTFG
+36 AVGETFG
-44 DLGYKIYKSPKEV
+44 ELGYKIYKAPKEV
-57 GIDFGTTSTTY
+57 GIDFGTTSITY

-78 PNILNGD
+78 PNILNGN
-85 GYLVVIPLSYESG
+85 GYLVVIPFSNESG
-98 SGYETLADAIN
+98 ETETLAGAIN
-109 RTASLVQY
+109 RADSLVQF
-117 FGILSTKD
+117 FGILSTRD
-125 YDASEV
+125 YDEEEV

-140 MNKMM
+140 MNKML
-145 FVVSNDA
+145 FVVSNSA
-152 ADIAATGSFHDIA
+152 SDIAAAGSFADIA

-173 CLAYLSDTTEPAKV
+173 CLAYLSDTTLPAKV

-195 ALSTQFEASN
+195 ALSTQFEGSN
-205 TTQTMHLKDLTGVV
+205 TTSTMHLKDLVGVT

-231 CQSCGAD
+231 CQDCGAD
-238 AYVNIAGVAKTFT
+238 AYVNIAGIAKTFT
-251 SGANGFFDQVYNRCW
+251 SGTNGFFDQVYNRCW

-288 TEPGMT
+288 TEAGMT

-307 VRNGYLAPG
+307 VRNGYVAAG

-348 QAQTEREERKAPVV
+348 QAQTEREARKAPLV
-362 QIAVKEA
+362 QIAIKEA

-377 IVYINA
+377 MVYINA

>member
-1 MSNQLDITNVVTISL
+1 MSNELDITNVVTISL

-23 GEYNVNNL
+23 GEYNVHNL

-36 DTAGDTFG
+36 EQAGDTFG
-44 DLGYKIYKSPKEV
+44 DLGYKIYKAPKEV
-57 GIDFGTTSTTY
+57 GTDFGTNSVTY
-68 KMALS
+68 KMALA

-85 GYLVVIPLSYESG
+85 GYLVVIPLEAESGGGYESL
-98 SGYETLADAIN
+98 SSAIN

-117 FGILSTKD
+117 FGILCTKD
-125 YDASEV
+125 YNSTEV
-131 SDAAAVVQT
+131 LAAAQIVQT
-140 MNKMM
+140 MNKML
-145 FVVSNDA
+145 FVASNNA
-152 ADIAATGSFHDIA
+152 EDIGASGSFKEIKDA
-165 EAGYDKTR
+165 KYDKTR
-173 CLAYLSDTTEPAKV
+173 CLSYLSDTALDAKL
-187 MAAAYAGR
+187 MASAYAGR
-195 ALSTQFEASN
+195 ALSTDFSGSN
-205 TTQTMHLKDLTGVV
+205 TTSTMHLKDLVGIT

-231 CQSCGAD
+231 CQDCGAD

-280 KVSTKVPQ
+280 KVSTKIPQ
-288 TEPGMT
+288 TEAGMT
-294 ILKGAYRLVCERG
+294 LLKGAYRLVCQQA

-334 EEVGYYIYSLPVNQ
+334 EEVGYYLYSLPVNQ
-348 QAQTEREERKAPVV
+348 QSQTDREERKASLI
-362 QIAVKEA
+362 QIAGKEA
-369 GAIHSSNV
+369 GAIHSTSV

>member
-1 MSNQLDITNVVTISL
+1 MSNQLDITNVITISL

-31 AIFTS
+31 AIFTHEV
-36 DTAGDTFG
+36 AGETFG
-44 DLGYKIYKSPKEV
+44 DLGYKIYKAPKEV

-78 PNILNGD
+78 PNILNGN
-85 GYLVVIPLSYESG
+85 GYLVIIPFADESDVT
-98 SGYETLADAIN
+98 ETLAAAIN
-109 RTASLVQY
+109 RASSLVQF
-117 FGILSTKD
+117 FGILSTRD
-125 YDASEV
+125 YDAAEV
-131 SDAAAVVQT
+131 SAAAAVVQT
-140 MNKMM
+140 LNKIL
-145 FVVSNDA
+145 FVVSNNASDISA
-152 ADIAATGSFHDIA
+152 AGSFHDIA

-173 CLAYLSDTTEPAKV
+173 CLAYLSDTTEPAKI

-195 ALSTQFEASN
+195 ALSTAFEGSN
-205 TTQTMHLKDLTGVV
+205 TTSTMHLKDLIGIT

-231 CQSCGAD
+231 CQDCGAD
-238 AYVNIAGVAKTFT
+238 VYVNIAGVAKTFC
-251 SGANGFFDQVYNRCW
+251 SGANKFFDQVYNRCW

-288 TEPGMT
+288 TEAGMT
-294 ILKGAYRLVCERG
+294 ILKGAYRLVCDRA
-307 VRNGYLAPG
+307 VRNGYVAAG

-334 EEVGYYIYSLPVNQ
+334 EEVGYYIYSLPVNL
-348 QAQTEREERKAPVV
+348 QAQTEREARRAPLV

-377 IVYINA
+377 LVYINA